1 MKVSDEEEEE
11 EEIGSH
17 QLQFDIGYVEI
28 SCSVALCCVVVGVK
42 ETSEMLVRNGSVVH
56 DLNGPRSNPCRTHFV
71 NIIPIIRT
79 LSNSKS
85 P

>member
-28 SCSVALCCVVVGVK
+28 SCSVALW
-42 ETSEMLVRNGSVVH
+42 SV
-56 DLNGPRSNPCRTHFV
+56 
-71 NIIPIIRT
+71 
-79 LSNSKS
+79 
-85 P
+85 